1 MSVLECD
8 EVVREMSAYVD
19 GELNVKRAA
28 EMALHLVRCTSC
40 RARYESE
47 SALVERLRGRSTPPA
62 PKEVRRGIVER
73 LLEEDRRDR
82 GDEGPRS

>member
-19 GELNVKRAA
+19 GELNVERAA
-28 EMALHLVRCTSC
+28 EVALHLVRCAPC

-47 SALVERLRGRSTPPA
+47 SALVKRIRGGSTSPA
-62 PKEVRRGIVER
+62 PQEVRRGIIER

-82 GDEGPRS
+82 GDDGPRS